1 MAGYGFAGRAKTR
14 WTLAVVVGTL
24 MLAACGGAS
33 EVASPTTETAD
44 TPAADAGTTPADAS
58 TDATATDTPAG
69 TAAEGEP
76 VTLLLSFLPDMV
88 SIQHLIADELG
99 YYEQCGIDFQY
110 ESAAEVENP
119 LQLLVGGAV
128 DYAVVDPLSYVSG
141 VARDLPIMAIA
152 EDSANTP
159 ISWASFAESGIEGPQ
174 DLPGQTVGIQPGLD
188 SALYFDFVLEQEL
201 EPEQAE
207 QVNQVPVGFDIQPLL
222 AETVDVIT
230 LWPTNANINLLEAEG
245 REFNLIRASDYGIE
259 VAGNLLVTTRQN
271 VEENPDQV
279 LRFLTAVTGGQL
291 ASLEPE
297 NGELAVDVVVREL
310 GEELPMDVGLAMYE
324 EVGQLKSDPTWEE
337 QGVGW
342 NRDANYSQINDF
354 LVQAGE
360 IDQPVPLE
368 ELYTNEFLSQIFPE
382 GRDSFAIDQICG

>member
-33 EVASPTTETAD
+33 EVASPTTETVD
-44 TPAADAGTTPADAS
+44 TPVADAGTTPADAS